1 MFEGLY
7 GLSCVENQ
15 VLAFLRQQ
23 GIEVAPLYY
32 NSAVPLKELFFF
44 MVIQGMRPAYFDRVK
59 RIQDDLKERGVLAF
73 EKREQELSA
82 WLDELEGQ
90 AKQEAVLIL
99 VSPEFTKNVLMA
111 RGFRDDHYVRLSCTE
126 GNWTVINDIPDK
138 TVTLTTGELQ
148 NVYAGDGF
156 YLRLCRP
163 LTKEDRRQCWTGRLF
178 KPENHTPFWFYEQDL
193 DGISDVGSRL
203 RDMVGIY
210 KQLRCRTVVY
220 YENWGLDMAFMRDR
234 QPEIERL
241 YALSEYYH
249 LKRGIP
255 PSQFYG
261 LLQGLAR
268 IDNALMTELRSR
280 LGG

>member
-32 NSAVPLKELFFF
+32 NSTVPLKELFFF

-73 EKREQELSA
+73 EKRKQALTVWLEALKEQT
-82 WLDELEGQ
+82 
-90 AKQEAVLIL
+90 KTEAVLIL
-99 VSPEFTKNVLMA
+99 VSPEFTKHVLMA
-111 RGFRDDHYVRLSCTE
+111 RGFRDDHYVRLFWAE
-126 GNWTVINDIPDK
+126 GNWVIANDIPDK
-138 TVTLTTGELQ
+138 TMTLTAGELQ
-148 NVYAGDGF
+148 NAYAGEGF
-156 YLRLCRP
+156 SFRLCRP
-163 LTKEDRRQCWTGRLF
+163 LTREDRRQYWNSRLF

-193 DGISDVGSRL
+193 DGVSDVGSRL

-210 KQLRCRTVVY
+210 KQLRCRTVAY
-220 YENWGLDMAFMRDR
+220 YENWGFDMAFMRDR

-261 LLQGLAR
+261 LLQELAR

>member
-1 MFEGLY
+1 M
-7 GLSCVENQ
+7 
-15 VLAFLRQQ
+15 
-23 GIEVAPLYY
+23 
-32 NSAVPLKELFFF
+32 
-44 MVIQGMRPAYFDRVK
+44 
-59 RIQDDLKERGVLAF
+59 
-73 EKREQELSA
+73 
-82 WLDELEGQ
+82 
-90 AKQEAVLIL
+90 
-99 VSPEFTKNVLMA
+99 
-111 RGFRDDHYVRLSCTE
+111 
-126 GNWTVINDIPDK
+126 
-138 TVTLTTGELQ
+138 
-148 NVYAGDGF
+148 
-156 YLRLCRP
+156 
-163 LTKEDRRQCWTGRLF
+163 
-178 KPENHTPFWFYEQDL
+178 
-193 DGISDVGSRL
+193 GSRL

-261 LLQGLAR
+261 LLQELAR